1 MPKTLVIC
9 LKSLIPRFII
19 AKNIGKKTLPTTC
32 KFKKHSPIE
41 VGQCS
46 IACLNR
52 QGPKIFFLNKRFINS
67 IDGLDPNIAWDAI
80 KEERDY
86 YLNYTF
92 DYDKTCT
99 FLIPN
104 DDIEENNWYV
114 MYLLN
119 ISASEEQKNLT
130 EDDINSGAEMFL
142 YLNSCP
148 QTETKEDIETIF
160 ERVFKKYLFEPTN
173 SGIVLYTLNAKR
185 RLSNDKRII
194 ASKILEKIS
203 TVFNLSLVP
212 LQKDFLNLNE
222 EFGISKFCMP
232 SIGVPLEAN

>member
-1 MPKTLVIC
+1 M
-9 LKSLIPRFII
+9 
-19 AKNIGKKTLPTTC
+19 
-32 KFKKHSPIE
+32 
-41 VGQCS
+41 
-46 IACLNR
+46 
-52 QGPKIFFLNKRFINS
+52 
-67 IDGLDPNIAWDAI
+67 DPNIAWDAI

-130 EDDINSGAEMFL
+130 KDDINSGAEMFL